1 MSTMD
6 EVEFREMEAGT
17 GMGPRSVSQYD
28 DTFHSL
34 SAYEALKDASTQL
47 LPLAD
52 YIENHFVISEPA
64 TKPRE
69 HHAEGYIL
77 ISFTASYLKCDLN
90 YI

>member
-1 MSTMD
+1 MD
-6 EVEFREMEAGT
+6 EAEFREMESGK

-34 SAYEALKDASTQL
+34 TAREALKDASIQL

-52 YIENHFVISEPA
+52 YIENNFVSSELE

-69 HHAEGYIL
+69 HHAEG
-77 ISFTASYLKCDLN
+77 
-90 YI
+90 

>member
-1 MSTMD
+1 MD

-77 ISFTASYLKCDLN
+77 ISFTASYLKCDLYN
-90 YI
+90 FHDV